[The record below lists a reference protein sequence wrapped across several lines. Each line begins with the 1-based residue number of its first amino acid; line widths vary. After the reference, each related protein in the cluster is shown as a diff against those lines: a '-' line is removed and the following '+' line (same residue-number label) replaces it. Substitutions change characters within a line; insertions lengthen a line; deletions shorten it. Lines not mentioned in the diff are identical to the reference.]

1 MSNKVDSLDI
11 LDLVQTGCWGKAE
24 GVAALTS
31 DTDPPRLAD
40 GTGQAGGGPRPRP
53 VGKKVGAGLGWSER
67 PWGSIVGLR

>member
-1 MSNKVDSLDI
+1 MA
-11 LDLVQTGCWGKAE
+11 G